1 MTIVLKK
8 FLLVA
13 FLLPLMV
20 VLSYAADAPEVDYIA
35 PVNNYYAGMSVNF
48 FSGDHTQD
56 SGGNWSTNYV
66 DQPLWSD
73 EDASHGLNFGKY
85 FGSAAEFR
93 HAIEVGYISAFKTE
107 DLVASNN
114 SHVYNEYKNVFTLDY
129 LHLRT
134 LTDNMEYFGS
144 IGIGIMENGGGQYYN
159 NNSADD
165 SASENETFMTF
176 GGGLLYELNDNYDLK
191 LTLKKYTNV
200 ETARELDLVGTS
212 FTDRKFG
219 FKDAYV
225 TSASISYNY

>member
-20 VLSYAADAPEVDYIA
+20 VLSYAADAPEVDNVA
-35 PVNNYYAGMSVNF
+35 PDNNYYIGVSYNL

-56 SGGNWSTNYV
+56 DLGDWGSAYV
-66 DQPLWSD
+66 DTPLWSD
-73 EDASHGLNFGKY
+73 EDASHGLNLGKY
-85 FGSAAEFR
+85 FGSAAEYR
-93 HAIEVGYISAFKTE
+93 HAIEVGYISAFRTE
-107 DLVASNN
+107 DLASSNMY
-114 SHVYNEYKNVFTLDY
+114 VYNEYKNVFTLDY

-144 IGIGIMENGGGQYYN
+144 IGIGIMENGGGQY

-200 ETARELDLVGTS
+200 ETARVLDLVGTS
-212 FTDRKFG
+212 YTDRKFG

-225 TSASISYNY
+225 TSASISYNF

>member
-1 MTIVLKK
+1 MTTILKK

-48 FSGDHTQD
+48 ISGDHTQD
-56 SGGNWSTNYV
+56 SGGSWSNYV

-85 FGSAAEFR
+85 FGSAAEYR
-93 HAIEVGYISAFKTE
+93 HAIEVGYISAFRTE
-107 DLVASNN
+107 DLVAAAN
-114 SHVYNEYKNVFTLDY
+114 SHVYNEYKNVFTFDY

-144 IGIGIMENGGGQYYN
+144 IGIGIMENGGGQYFN
-159 NNSADD
+159 DNSADD

-200 ETARELDLVGTS
+200 ETARELVVGTT

-225 TSASISYNY
+225 TSASLQYNF

>member
-1 MTIVLKK
+1 MTMILKK

-48 FSGDHTQD
+48 ISGDHTQD
-56 SGGNWSTNYV
+56 SGGGWTPNYV

-85 FGSAAEFR
+85 FGSAAEYR
-93 HAIEVGYISAFKTE
+93 HAIEVGYISAFRTE

-144 IGIGIMENGGGQYYN
+144 STRSVGDSLLFPQNEVAPCECKPFRSCPWVRVLDTESMNGVKR
-159 NNSADD
+159 
-165 SASENETFMTF
+165 
-176 GGGLLYELNDNYDLK
+176 L
-191 LTLKKYTNV
+191 
-200 ETARELDLVGTS
+200 
-212 FTDRKFG
+212 
-219 FKDAYV
+219 
-225 TSASISYNY
+225 

>member
-48 FSGDHTQD
+48 ISGDHTQD

-85 FGSAAEFR
+85 FGSAAEYR
-93 HAIEVGYISAFKTE
+93 HAIEVGYILS
-107 DLVASNN
+107 LI
-114 SHVYNEYKNVFTLDY
+114 H
-129 LHLRT
+129 
-134 LTDNMEYFGS
+134 
-144 IGIGIMENGGGQYYN
+144 I
-159 NNSADD
+159 
-165 SASENETFMTF
+165 
-176 GGGLLYELNDNYDLK
+176 
-191 LTLKKYTNV
+191 
-200 ETARELDLVGTS
+200 
-212 FTDRKFG
+212 
-219 FKDAYV
+219 
-225 TSASISYNY
+225 